1 MFSIYFSEVIMTKV
15 KTLLNLSV
23 LILSTVMLSQHALAD
38 TKQNAN
44 KVTELI
50 ITDVKI
56 GTGEEASGGHT
67 VKVHY
72 TGWLY
77 NATAPKK
84 KGEKFDSSL
93 DRGTAFTFP
102 LGSGRVIKGW
112 DQGVVG
118 MKVGGQRTL
127 IIPAHLAYG
136 SRGAGDSVPPNAVL
150 VFDVELLSLR

>member
-1 MFSIYFSEVIMTKV
+1 MTKV
-15 KTLLNLSV
+15 KAMLNLSAV
-23 LILSTVMLSQHALAD
+23 IFSMLLLQ
-38 TKQNAN
+38 QNAFSDTT

-50 ITDVKI
+50 KTDTKI
-56 GTGEEASGGHT
+56 GTGEEATGGHT

-77 NATAPKK
+77 KANLPQK
-84 KGEKFDSSL
+84 KGAKFDSSV
-93 DRGTAFTFP
+93 DRGESFVFP

-127 IIPAHLAYG
+127 IIPAHLGYG
-136 SRGAGDSVPPNAVL
+136 ARGAGDSIPPNAVL
-150 VFDVELLSLR
+150 VFDVELLDLR